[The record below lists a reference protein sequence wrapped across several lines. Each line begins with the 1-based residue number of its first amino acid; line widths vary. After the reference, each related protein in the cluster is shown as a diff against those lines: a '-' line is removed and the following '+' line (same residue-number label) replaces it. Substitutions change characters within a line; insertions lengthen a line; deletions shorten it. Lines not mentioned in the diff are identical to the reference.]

1 MAKGSRWKVAISVAL
16 AVALLAFFLAKADLR
31 SVAARIGR
39 IPPGFLLL
47 SLTCAIS
54 ALFLRVWRWRYLL
67 RPVGPVGFGASFAA
81 TSIGFA
87 ASTILP
93 ARAGEV
99 VRPVVLSRRT
109 QVPLSAA
116 FASVLFERVVDL
128 TTVLVFFLV
137 YCLAPGIRPALAP
150 KAAAVFGSLRALAL
164 VSGGAAAAFYAVTLV
179 ATGRRRG
186 AERLVGRVVSH
197 LPERFRD
204 KASAAFS
211 SFLDGMHSVRQPATL
226 AVVALLSLLLWGA
239 VCGQVYFLF
248 RAFDLPLAPMA
259 SVLIVVVTLIGLAIP
274 TPGGVG
280 GFHQLCQAALTMF
293 YGVDVDAATGLA
305 IVYWFIAFTPVTLI
319 GFWLFAAGPRR
330 PREGLADLA
339 ETRPEESI

>member
-54 ALFLRVWRWRYLL
+54 AMFLRVWRWQNLL
-67 RPVGPVGFGASFAA
+67 KPVGPVGFGASFAA
-81 TSIGFA
+81 TAIGFA
-87 ASTILP
+87 ASTVLP

-109 QVPLSAA
+109 PVPLSAA
-116 FASVLFERVVDL
+116 LASVLFERVVDL
-128 TTVLVFFLV
+128 TTVLLFFLV
-137 YCLAPGIRPALAP
+137 YCLAPGVRPALAP
-150 KAAAVFGSLRALAL
+150 KAAAIFGSLRALAL
-164 VSGGAAAAFYAVTLV
+164 VSGSAAAAFYAAALI

-186 AERLVGRVVSH
+186 AERVIARIAAR
-197 LPERFRD
+197 LPERLRE
-204 KASAAFS
+204 KAAAALS

-226 AVVALLSLLLWGA
+226 ALVAVLSVLLWGA

-248 RAFDLPLAPMA
+248 RAFDLPLGPPA
-259 SVLIVVVTLIGLAIP
+259 SILIVVVTLIGLAIP

-280 GFHQLCQAALTMF
+280 GFHQLCQTALTMF
-293 YGVDVDAATGLA
+293 YGVDLDAATGLA

-339 ETRPEESI
+339 ETRAEESI